1 MIRLA
6 ASPELRFGTNFAVE
20 IVTRIC
26 PDHRDHLEEEVMSRN
41 RSNSWKMER
50 ASVTA
55 QSKNRPRSNKYS
67 HSDDETKPVPGE
79 RSRVWVGGYSRSD
92 GTKVRGHYR
101 ANA

>member
-1 MIRLA
+1 M
-6 ASPELRFGTNFAVE
+6 TY
-20 IVTRIC
+20 VTC
-26 PDHRDHLEEEVMSRN
+26 LEEEAMSRN